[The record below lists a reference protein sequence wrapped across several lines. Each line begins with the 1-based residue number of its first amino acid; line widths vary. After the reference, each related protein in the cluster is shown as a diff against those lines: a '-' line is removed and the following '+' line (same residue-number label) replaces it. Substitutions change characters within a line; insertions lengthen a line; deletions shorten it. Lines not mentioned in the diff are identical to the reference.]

1 MEKLIQDMLS
11 RKVWAVVGATENQ
24 SKFGY
29 KIFEKLRRFGY
40 EVYPVNPVYSEVSGE
55 KCYPNLSELPVKPE
69 CISVVVGPDKSP
81 EVVMQAKELGIENIW
96 FQPGTYT
103 PDIIDQSETAGLNTV
118 YMHCVLVEL
127 DK

>member
-1 MEKLIQDMLS
+1 MEQKIKNMLS
-11 RKVWAVVGATENQ
+11 KKIWAVVGATENQ

-40 EVYPVNPVYSEVSGE
+40 DVYPVNPVYSEINGQI
-55 KCYPNLSELPVKPE
+55 CYSSLSELPIKPD
-69 CISVVVGPDKSP
+69 CISVVVAPDKAVH
-81 EVVMQAKELGIENIW
+81 VVQLAKDLNIENIW

-103 PDIIDQSETAGLNTV
+103 PDIIDQAETAGLNTV
-118 YMHCVLVEL
+118 YMNCVLVEL

>member
-40 EVYPVNPVYSEVSGE
+40 EVYPVNPVYTEVSGE
-55 KCYPNLSELPVKPE
+55 KCYPSLSELPVKPE

-81 EVVMQAKELGIENIW
+81 EVVMQAKELGIQNIW

-103 PDIIDQSETAGLNTV
+103 PDIIDQSETAGLSTV

>member
-1 MEKLIQDMLS
+1 MENLIKDMLS

-29 KIFEKLRRFGY
+29 KIFDKLRRFGY

-55 KCYPNLSELPVKPE
+55 KCYPALSALPVKPE

-81 EVVMQAKELGIENIW
+81 EVVMQAKELGIQNIW

>member
-1 MEKLIQDMLS
+1 MENLIKDMLS

-29 KIFEKLRRFGY
+29 KIFDKLRRFGY

-55 KCYPNLSELPVKPE
+55 KCYPTLSALPVKPE
-69 CISVVVGPDKSP
+69 CISVVVAPDKSAD
-81 EVVMQAKELGIENIW
+81 VVMQAKELGIQNIW